1 LKKKVRYLEKFSY
14 LKLSIKPEMMD
25 AVVNVFKAELS
36 SGNVCDWSKEASI
49 DSLLP
54 LVEFV
59 DEREETVLIGFDLFN
74 LDLVPTYPSD
84 DEVFEEMGLNTE
96 RNFDVKGQQE
106 KDLKNI
112 GINPPP
118 DLPVFKFPEGFKETK
133 VEMKEYRLVEGL
145 EEVLEKLLKIN
156 GVDEGCFAFRNRQVE
171 PGYEI
176 YAAGSSEDGVYVCSP
191 EDELSDPATW

>member
-1 LKKKVRYLEKFSY
+1 MLKKKVRYLEKFSY

-74 LDLVPTYPSD
+74 LDLVPLTLQMMKCSKKW
-84 DEVFEEMGLNTE
+84 GLI
-96 RNFDVKGQQE
+96 
-106 KDLKNI
+106 LKEI
-112 GINPPP
+112 SMLRGSR
-118 DLPVFKFPEGFKETK
+118 K
-133 VEMKEYRLVEGL
+133 
-145 EEVLEKLLKIN
+145 KI
-156 GVDEGCFAFRNRQVE
+156 
-171 PGYEI
+171 
-176 YAAGSSEDGVYVCSP
+176 
-191 EDELSDPATW
+191 